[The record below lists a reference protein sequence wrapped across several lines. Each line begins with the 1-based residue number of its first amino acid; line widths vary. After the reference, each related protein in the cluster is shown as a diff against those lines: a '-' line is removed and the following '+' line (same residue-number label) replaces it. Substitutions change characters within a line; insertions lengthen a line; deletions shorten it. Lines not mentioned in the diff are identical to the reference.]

1 MANITTRNGVD
12 LEKLVTT
19 TSAIR
24 ADPNMA
30 QLKFRANTKWLDG
43 ARSRTNIKEFTIDA
57 DEPAVLLGSGKA
69 PNAVEMVLAALG
81 SCLAVGFAY
90 NAAARGIVLQS
101 LEIMLE
107 GDLDLQG
114 FLGTS
119 DKVRPGYQN
128 IKVKCRV
135 KSSAPKEKIEELFKY
150 VQRTSPVTDIIRNP
164 VPVIMELEKQK

>member
-1 MANITTRNGVD
+1 MTNITTRNGVD
-12 LEKLVTT
+12 LEKLVAT

-30 QLKFRANTKWLDG
+30 QSNFQANTKWLNG
-43 ARSRTNIKEFTIDA
+43 ARSRTTIRNFTIES
-57 DEPAVLLGSGKA
+57 DEPTFLLGSDKA

-90 NAAARGIVLQS
+90 NAAARGIALES
-101 LEIMLE
+101 LEIKLE

-128 IKVKCRV
+128 IRV
-135 KSSAPKEKIEELFKY
+135 VCKLKSNAPKEKIEELFKY
-150 VQRTSPVTDIIRNP
+150 VQRTSPVTDIVRNSMP
-164 VPVIMELEKQK
+164 VTMKLEE